1 MKRYCM
7 ICGDSRHNLVA
18 CPDGRINANL
28 SIGEWIWVYVR
39 RRFGQ
44 ISEAAI
50 HYRVSTSVLSMA
62 IRGSRPL
69 PAQLMKDAGVTV
81 DVKVAGVTV

>member
-7 ICGDSRHNLVA
+7 ICGDDRHNLVA
-18 CPDGRINANL
+18 CPEGRINADL
-28 SIGEWIWVYVR
+28 SIGEWLLVYVL

-44 ISEAAI
+44 ISEAAA
-50 HYRVSTSVLSMA
+50 HYRVSTSGLSMA
-62 IRGSRPL
+62 MRGSRPL

-81 DVKVAGVTV
+81 DVKVAGVTA